1 MAYETELV
9 ESPSMDVGRRG
20 DEVVSRW
27 GGIMAGTFVTL
38 ATLVLLGEIGAAI
51 GLSAFEP
58 GDRAAHYAF
67 GAGIWGLLSV
77 AIAFFFGGG
86 ASSCV
91 SRLGRHSSGL
101 LQGVLVWSV
110 TVPVIG
116 FLGAILA
123 LGAVTAGSVTA
134 AAAVTV
140 DNATPA
146 PDVMTPREREEA
158 SRARRDAT
166 RPDNIEKASKAAGAV
181 GWAMVG
187 GLLLSLGAAAVG
199 GRIGAHHGAGSRLHD
214 DQVGEA
220 RSLRTIREG

>member
-38 ATLVLLGEIGAAI
+38 ASLVLLGEIGAAI

-77 AIAFFFGGG
+77 AIAFFLGGG

-91 SRLGRHSSGL
+91 SRLGRRNSGL
-101 LQGVLVWSV
+101 LQGALVWSV

-146 PDVMTPREREEA
+146 PDAMTPRERDEA
-158 SRARRDAT
+158 ARVRREAT
-166 RPDNIEKASKAAGAV
+166 RPENIEKASKAAGAM
-181 GWAMVG
+181 GWMMVG

-199 GRIGAHHGAGSRLHD
+199 GRIGAHYGAGSRLRD